1 MLVRVPRLYSRNPS
15 SSFRRVNQKSAGTT
29 LPYKNEIQ
37 PGRIKKDFY
46 NKQGEIPEDSAKT
59 AAAVPYRN
67 EEEDLQTYAERDEP
81 SEEVQP
87 ARQLDMT
94 NMKEQILEDPYEEM
108 YEPKVVHETTLRNYR
123 IKNQSRLKPM
133 ER

>member
-1 MLVRVPRLYSRNPS
+1 
-15 SSFRRVNQKSAGTT
+15 
-29 LPYKNEIQ
+29 
-37 PGRIKKDFY
+37 
-46 NKQGEIPEDSAKT
+46 
-59 AAAVPYRN
+59 
-67 EEEDLQTYAERDEP
+67 
-81 SEEVQP
+81 
-87 ARQLDMT
+87 MT